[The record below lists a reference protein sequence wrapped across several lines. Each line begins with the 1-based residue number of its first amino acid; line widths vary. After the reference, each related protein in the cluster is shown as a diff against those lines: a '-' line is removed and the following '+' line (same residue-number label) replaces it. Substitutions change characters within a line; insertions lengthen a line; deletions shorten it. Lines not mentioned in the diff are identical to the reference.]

1 MATTVDPV
9 EVPRVLLV
17 TNDFPPRIGGVQ
29 QYEWN
34 VLRPLPPD
42 RVAVL
47 APNWEGWREHDR
59 AQPFPVNR
67 WPAGFM
73 WPSDDLGRRVRG
85 LALEHRADLVL
96 FGQGLPL
103 PLLGPAV
110 RASGIP
116 YAVLTHGVEL
126 WMARLP
132 GARRALGRA
141 LGNAAAVTAISRYT
155 EVAIRRALPPTVPLA
170 LVPPG
175 VDEVRFSP
183 AQDGTGMRERLRIEG
198 RPCVLCVSRLVP
210 RKGQDVLIRGLA
222 TVRRLVPDAV
232 LVIAGSGSY
241 ADRLRAMALGEA
253 PGSVVFAGE
262 VPDDELPALYAAC
275 DVFAVPCRS
284 RWGGLEV
291 EGFGI
296 VFLEAAASGK
306 PVVAGRSGGA
316 AEAVADGETGLLV
329 EGREPKAVA
338 LAVAKLLR
346 NADLARQMGEAGR
359 ARVEADFTWRR
370 QASRLAEVLRRAAD
384 AG

>member
-1 MATTVDPV
+1 MATPVDPV

-29 QYEWN
+29 RYEWN
-34 VLRPLPPD
+34 VLQPLPPD

-59 AQPFPVNR
+59 AQPIPVHR

-73 WPSDDLGRRVRG
+73 WPSDDLARRVRG

-103 PLLGPAV
+103 ALLGPAV

-116 YAVLTHGVEL
+116 YAVLTHGVEP

-132 GARRALGRA
+132 VTRQALGRA
-141 LGNAAAVTAISRYT
+141 LGGAAAVTAISRYT
-155 EVAIRRALPPTVPLA
+155 EAAVRRALPPTVPLA

-175 VDEVRFSP
+175 VDEGRFSP
-183 AQDGTGMRERLRIEG
+183 AQDGTAMRERLGIGG
-198 RPCVLCVSRLVP
+198 RPCVLCISRLVP

-222 TVRRLVPDAV
+222 TVRRLVPDAI
-232 LVIAGSGSY
+232 LVIAGGGPY
-241 ADRLRAMALGEA
+241 ADRLRAMAIGEP

-262 VPDDELPALYAAC
+262 VPDEELPALYAAC
-275 DVFAVPCRS
+275 DVFAMPCRS

-370 QASRLAEVLRRAAD
+370 QAGRLAEVLRRAA
-384 AG
+384 G